1 MSLNYDITDVKPE
14 HQDFVRKNLYN
25 FTVLMMVTGTHAL
38 NGEADARKFQYRLR
52 LYQRVTGND
61 WTDLLESADK
71 FIGTSTNVGQ
81 ETDGEFKRRM
91 VKLLEEQTEREHM
104 RYQQNRSFLPPRTD

>member
-1 MSLNYDITDVKPE
+1 MSLNYDITDVKDI
-14 HQDFVRKNLYN
+14 HWDFVRKNLYN

-52 LYQRVTGND
+52 LYQRVAGTD

-91 VKLLEEQTEREHM
+91 VKLLTDRTEREHVK
-104 RYQQNRSFLPPRTD
+104 FLRLLSEPTSSV